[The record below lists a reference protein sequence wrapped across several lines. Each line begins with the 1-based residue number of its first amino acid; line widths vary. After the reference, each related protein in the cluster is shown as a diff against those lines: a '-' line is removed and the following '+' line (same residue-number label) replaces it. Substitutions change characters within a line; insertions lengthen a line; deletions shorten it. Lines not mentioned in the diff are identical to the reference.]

1 MESISSAVKRQ
12 LAMAK
17 RAMIFE
23 FDGTPIYKYPDK
35 KSEIIGWFDM
45 YTKIYIYNEDN
56 GFYYTS
62 HNLNFGYI
70 PKGSVV
76 MIAEEG

>member
-1 MESISSAVKRQ
+1 MSDIGTAVKET

-17 RAMIFE
+17 KAMIFE
-23 FDGTPIYKYPDK
+23 FNGTPVYKHPNK

-45 YTKIYIYNEDN
+45 YTRIYIYNEDKD
-56 GFYYTS
+56 FYYTS
-62 HNLNFGYI
+62 CNFNFGYI

-76 MIAEEG
+76 MIAEEE